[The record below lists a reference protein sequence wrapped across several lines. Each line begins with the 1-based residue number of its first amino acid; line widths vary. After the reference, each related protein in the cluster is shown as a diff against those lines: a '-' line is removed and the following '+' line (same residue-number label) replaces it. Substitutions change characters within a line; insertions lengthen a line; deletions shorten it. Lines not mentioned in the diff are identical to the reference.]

1 MGNVL
6 EELLDLEKIEENI
19 FRGDSE
25 NVGVQSVF
33 GGQVLGQA
41 LMAAWRTVEDDRN
54 VHSLHAYFL
63 RPGDMAVPI
72 IYDVD
77 RIRDGNS
84 FNTRRVVAIQHG
96 RAIFHLSASFH
107 KEEKGFDHQ
116 IEMPDVKG
124 PENLLSELDLRKQV
138 VDKIP
143 ENFRHTFFRKWPI
156 DIRPVNPIDPFN
168 PEIRQPE
175 DNVWFRATG
184 KLSDDTIIHRAVLA
198 FASDF
203 GLLRTA
209 MLPHGITFV
218 SKNIQI
224 ASLDHAMW
232 FHRKFRMDEWLLY
245 SKDGPNAS
253 GALGYARGNI
263 FTRDGTL
270 VASVAQE
277 GLIREWPE

>member
-1 MGNVL
+1 MVNIL
-6 EELLDLEKIEENI
+6 EELLNLEKIEENI

-41 LMAAWRTVEDDRN
+41 LMAAWRTVESDRD

-63 RPGDMAVPI
+63 RPGDMAIPI

-96 RAIFHLSASFH
+96 RAIFNLSASFH
-107 KEEKGFDHQ
+107 KNEEGFDHQ

-124 PENLLSELDLRKQV
+124 PEDLISELELRKQI

-143 ENFRHTFFRKWPI
+143 ENFRHTFFSRWPI
-156 DIRPVNPIDPFN
+156 DMRPIKPIDPFN
-168 PEIRQPE
+168 PEIRPPE
-175 DNVWFRATG
+175 DNIWFRAIGT
-184 KLSDDTIIHRAVLA
+184 LSDDTIIHRSVLA

-209 MLPHGITFV
+209 MLPHGVSFV
-218 SKNIQI
+218 TKNIQI

-232 FHRKFRMDEWLLY
+232 FHRPFRMDDWMLY
-245 SKDGPNAS
+245 TIDSPSAS
-253 GALGYARGNI
+253 SGRGLVRGQFFDRQGN
-263 FTRDGTL
+263 L
-270 VASVAQE
+270 VASTIQE
-277 GLIREWPE
+277 GVMRQR